1 MATRV
6 AAEIMTDSVLI
17 GRYFGNSSATSPL
30 SRAAASAG
38 TIPAPSRGNPTAA
51 EGDGPGVRTMAA
63 ASGGTAAVGKSAIGA
78 VGPGSVRF
86 MSMFGRKRAEDP
98 IMAELISKSF

>member
-6 AAEIMTDSVLI
+6 AAEVMMDAVLI
-17 GRYFGNSSATSPL
+17 GRYFGNNSATSAL

-38 TIPAPSRGNPTAA
+38 TIPAPSRGNLTVA

-63 ASGGTAAVGKSAIGA
+63 SSGASAAVGMSTVGA
-78 VGPGSVRF
+78 VGPGPVRF

-98 IMAELISKSF
+98 VMAELIARSF